1 MTAPDQRGAI
11 VVISGPSGSGKTT
24 LLGRLLVE
32 TPELVWSVSATTRA
46 PRAGERDGRDYRFLT
61 RDEFEARIR
70 DGAFAEHAESYGN
83 LYGTPAAPLL
93 EALEAGRIVVLD
105 VDVQGARQ
113 VVRKFPDAV
122 LVFIRAPDIDT
133 LVERLRRRSTESK
146 EQFQARLERAR
157 AELDCADEYDHVIVN
172 DDLEVALGELRDVV
186 RKTKEKP
193 RGENR

>member
-1 MTAPDQRGAI
+1 
-11 VVISGPSGSGKTT
+11 
-24 LLGRLLVE
+24 
-32 TPELVWSVSATTRA
+32 VSATTRA

>member
-24 LLGRLLVE
+24 LLRRLLEE

-93 EALEAGRIVVLD
+93 DALEAGRIVVLD